1 MKYFGYFEKY
11 EFNPKTN
18 SIDSEIVTLSTK
30 VTYKNCK
37 EFRHYFW
44 ISLIKYLIAALF
56 TCGGLCL
63 FLVLSSTYAN
73 AEEKIVG
80 IILSIIFTSIIILF
94 GLANS
99 TFGWSFEF
107 DKSELID
114 WFRWNEES
122 YVELQMHNHK
132 EFEIRDEWRENHP
145 FEEKIRKALESKNG
159 NDVADVIK
167 MNLDKETM

>member
-1 MKYFGYFEKY
+1 MKYFGYFVKY

-18 SIDSEIVTLSTK
+18 NMDRELETLSTN

-37 EFRHYFW
+37 EFRYYFW
-44 ISLIKYLIAALF
+44 ISLIKYLVAALI
-56 TCGGLCL
+56 TCGLCL
-63 FLVLSSTYAN
+63 LLGLTSTEAEKEQVGIVLS
-73 AEEKIVG
+73 IV
-80 IILSIIFTSIIILF
+80 FPSIIILF

-99 TFGWSFEF
+99 IFGWSFEF

-122 YVELQMHNHK
+122 YVELQTHNHK
-132 EFEIRDEWRENHP
+132 EFEKRDEWRKNHP
-145 FEEKIRKALESKNG
+145 FEEKVRKALESKNG

-167 MNLDKETM
+167 MILERDTI

>member
-18 SIDSEIVTLSTK
+18 NMDRELVTLSTK

-37 EFRHYFW
+37 EFRQYFW
-44 ISLIKYLIAALF
+44 VSLIKYLVVALLTGVF
-56 TCGGLCL
+56 CLLLGLTSNDTEDEKVGI
-63 FLVLSSTYAN
+63 VLS
-73 AEEKIVG
+73 IV
-80 IILSIIFTSIIILF
+80 FPSIIILF

-114 WFRWNEES
+114 WFRLNEES
-122 YVELQMHNHK
+122 YVELQIHNHK

-145 FEEKIRKALESKNG
+145 FEEKVRKALESKNG
-159 NDVADVIK
+159 NDIVEVIK
-167 MNLDKETM
+167 VILEKETI

>member
-18 SIDSEIVTLSTK
+18 NMDSEIVTLSTK

-44 ISLIKYLIAALF
+44 ISLIKYLIAALLI
-56 TCGGLCL
+56 GGVCL
-63 FLVLSSTYAN
+63 FMGLTSTDVEKEKVGIVLSVVFPS
-73 AEEKIVG
+73 
-80 IILSIIFTSIIILF
+80 LIILF

-99 TFGWSFEF
+99 IFGWSFEF
-107 DKSELID
+107 NKSELID
-114 WFRWNEES
+114 WFKWNEAA

-145 FEEKIRKALESKNG
+145 FEEKVRKALESKNG
-159 NDVADVIK
+159 NDVAGVIK
-167 MNLDKETM
+167 MILERETM